1 MLLFAGY
8 KHATIVWFERN
19 FFSKTDSENF
29 LIYSLTNK
37 ALLAKQKK
45 DKRILNT
52 QMFVRHGRE
61 HGLDSL
67 KRCLCLVPAGE
78 IQKTC
83 FFFLAKTTVILRY
96 FHLRTSKSYI
106 YCQVIKAS

>member
-52 QMFVRHGRE
+52 QMFVKAWTGTWFGFVEKMFMFSPGRRNPE
-61 HGLDSL
+61 NL
-67 KRCLCLVPAGE
+67 
-78 IQKTC
+78 
-83 FFFLAKTTVILRY
+83 FFFSEDNCHPSLFSFTNK
-96 FHLRTSKSYI
+96 KSYI